1 MDMEALGPDEGFA
14 RDLEQLDRE
23 LEQRERPDIPT
34 PTVDLITG
42 LVAGL
47 RLAGRPR

>member
-1 MDMEALGPDEGFA
+1 MDMEALGADEAFA
-14 RDLEQLDRE
+14 RELEQLDRA
-23 LEQRERPDIPT
+23 LEQRERPDISA

-47 RLAGRPR
+47 RLVGRPR

>member
-1 MDMEALGPDEGFA
+1 MDRKTLGPDEGFA
-14 RDLEQLDRE
+14 RELEELDRA

-47 RLAGRPR
+47 RLVVRPR